1 MTSIRTQDT
10 SADAIRERYL
20 TFFGNAFMP
29 RIRHEQMPGA
39 DDRTALAAEFAAHQL
54 GQINEK
60 LGRLVELMEPG
71 AGRSGSTMVHDA

>member
-1 MTSIRTQDT
+1 MTSTRAQDT
-10 SADAIRERYL
+10 SADTIRDRYL
-20 TFFGNAFMP
+20 TFFGSAFMP

-39 DDRTALAAEFAAHQL
+39 EDRVAYATEFAAYQL

-71 AGRSGSTMVHDA
+71 AARRG